1 MEKRGA
7 CGIFAVLGL
16 VIWLL
21 FPVYLQ
27 AAQKQ
32 VGQEESED
40 ELIKEQEK

>member
-1 MEKRGA
+1 MRGRVMEKRVVG
-7 CGIFAVLGL
+7 GVFAVLGL

-32 VGQEESED
+32 VGQE
-40 ELIKEQEK
+40 